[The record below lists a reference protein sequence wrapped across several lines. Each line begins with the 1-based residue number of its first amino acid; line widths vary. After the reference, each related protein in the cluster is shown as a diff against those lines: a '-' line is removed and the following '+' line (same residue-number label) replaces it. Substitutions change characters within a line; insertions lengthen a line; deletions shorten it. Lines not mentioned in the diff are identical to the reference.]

1 MHNLLLAVAS
11 ALRVGHRQCPHKATC
26 RSIPNSCGQNQHGPC
41 PQGPLNMEGV
51 GRVTEAASLTVEKT
65 WKFPWLCPALP
76 SLHPFP
82 GSSHRFQVP
91 CSPSKPEVPI
101 SVLRSHWLT
110 TLYHQEAALKCY
122 AKEKTFI
129 WSAFDNWLGCR
140 ALPLADGSPRC
151 IFLLEFG
158 ISGQHWGLPSVPA
171 DILSR
176 VPFSRTAREELAS
189 SVFLGMAT
197 TVSWPRPSMVWW
209 CGTCTPAER
218 KPPRCLPSGL
228 LPSH

>member
-1 MHNLLLAVAS
+1 MCVRNRASAYRRLKNETLINRSLEKFFIRMKMKNMHNLLLAVAS

-101 SVLRSHWLT
+101 SVLRSH
-110 TLYHQEAALKCY
+110 
-122 AKEKTFI
+122 
-129 WSAFDNWLGCR
+129 
-140 ALPLADGSPRC
+140 
-151 IFLLEFG
+151 
-158 ISGQHWGLPSVPA
+158 
-171 DILSR
+171 
-176 VPFSRTAREELAS
+176 
-189 SVFLGMAT
+189 
-197 TVSWPRPSMVWW
+197 
-209 CGTCTPAER
+209 
-218 KPPRCLPSGL
+218 
-228 LPSH
+228 